1 MSATGTWRAIWLLSR
16 LRLQRL
22 ANLLFT
28 MRFRR
33 KAATPVRVATPAKR
47 RGGAVLA
54 ILMLAMMSFSFVNI
68 GRQSVLT
75 MECQLAP
82 GNVCAQAMPGR
93 WTDEN
98 ALAARAL
105 AGEGYS
111 APVVHALALQLALL
125 FLTSFLAPLGSKELA
140 SADWDLEWLVTLPV
154 QRRAL
159 LAARI
164 AERSVANATGLIAIM
179 APSVMIAWY
188 AGFRWSAPLVALGVA
203 TLLLPI
209 AAVLRT
215 IADTGL
221 RMSLQPSQLRNL
233 QALCGVL
240 CLPLLYLAMAFG
252 MPSSRSIAT
261 PLAAVAPGWLAWT
274 PPGLAIETITA
285 VGPAQAVQALGLL
298 LAELAACLILGLG
311 ILDRQLRH
319 GVVGAGVRESVRKSG
334 GRALSAAPAS
344 GRPSAWD
351 ALLPRSP
358 VQRRELRLL
367 GRDRN
372 FLVQSL
378 LMPVVIVGSQML
390 MNGSLRSLSTTGVS
404 AVALGLIAF
413 GISAYMLMLS
423 AFQTINNEGQVL
435 WLLYTFPTTLE
446 QVLKDKAKLWAM
458 LALVYPLILFGVG
471 LGMAHHLDWHMAG
484 IVALVLAGIPLYSV
498 IAVALGVFASDPLS
512 QDVRTRL
519 SPSYVYLYMLL
530 ASLYAYGIYARA
542 WWQSLVVLVLTAGL
556 AQAFWQKARD
566 ALPYLLDPAAAPPAR
581 VSTADGMIAV
591 MLFFVLQ
598 AVGALFMV
606 HVLQMDAGATL
617 LLAFSLAGAVVYLLA
632 RLVYWRARTTG
643 VPALRGGGTVATLG
657 LGVGTGLVSALF
669 GVGYLAILRLT
680 HWLPG
685 ELLTSAGPHLRA
697 VWLFPLAVFAAP
709 LCEEFIFRGLLFGGL
724 RRSMGFLPA
733 AALSAGLFAIVHPPV
748 SIVPVFV
755 LGLCTAFAYERGR
768 GLLAPMLVHAVY
780 NAAVLGFQML
790 S

>member
-1 MSATGTWRAIWLLSR
+1 MSASGTWRAIWLLSR

-22 ANLLFT
+22 SNLLFT
-28 MRFRR
+28 VRFGR
-33 KAATPVRVATPAKR
+33 KAATPARSATPAKR

-54 ILMLAMMSFSFVNI
+54 ILMLVLMSFSFVNI
-68 GRQSVLT
+68 ARQSVLT
-75 MECQLAP
+75 MECQFAP
-82 GNVCAQAMPGR
+82 GDVCTQATPGR
-93 WTDEN
+93 STDEN
-98 ALAARAL
+98 DLAARAL
-105 AGEGYS
+105 AGGGYS

-164 AERSVANATGLIAIM
+164 AERSVTNATGLIAIM
-179 APSVMIAWY
+179 APCVTIAWY
-188 AGFRWSAPLVALGVA
+188 AGFRWSAPLVALGA
-203 TLLLPI
+203 AMLLLPI

-240 CLPLLYLAMAFG
+240 SLPLLYLAMAFG
-252 MPSSRSIAT
+252 MPSAASIAA
-261 PLAAVAPGWLAWT
+261 PLAAAAPAWLVWT

-285 VGPAQAVQALGLL
+285 AGPAQAAQSLGLL
-298 LAELAACLILGLG
+298 LAELAACLILGLA
-311 ILDRQLRH
+311 ILERQLRH
-319 GVVGAGVRESVRKSG
+319 GVVGAGVRESVRKSAQ
-334 GRALSAAPAS
+334 RAPAAAQAS
-344 GRPSAWD
+344 ARPNAWD

-378 LMPVVIVGSQML
+378 LMPVVIVGSQIV
-390 MNGSLRSLSTTGVS
+390 MNGSLRSLSTTGFS

-413 GISAYMLMLS
+413 GVSAYMLMLS

-446 QVLKDKAKLWAM
+446 QVLKDKAKLWAI

-471 LGMAHHLDWHMAG
+471 LGMAKHLDWHMAG
-484 IVALVLAGIPLYSV
+484 IAALVLAGIPLYSV

-512 QDVRTRL
+512 QDVRTRV

-530 ASLYAYGIYARA
+530 ASLYAYGISARA
-542 WWQSLVVLVLTAGL
+542 WWHSLVVLVLTAGL

-606 HVLQMDAGATL
+606 HVLRMDAGATL
-617 LLAFSLAGAVVYLLA
+617 LVAFALAGAVVYLLA
-632 RLVYWRARTTG
+632 RLVYWRARTAG
-643 VPALRGGGTVATLG
+643 VPALRGGGTAATLG
-657 LGVGTGLVSALF
+657 LGVGAGLGAALF

-680 HWLPG
+680 QWLPA
-685 ELLTSAGPHLRA
+685 ELLASNGPHLRA
-697 VWLFPLAVFAAP
+697 AWLFPLAVVATP
-709 LCEEFIFRGLLFGGL
+709 LCEEFIFRGLMFGGL

-755 LGLCTAFAYERGR
+755 LGLCTAFAYERGK

-780 NAAVLGFQML
+780 NAAVLGFQVL

>member
-1 MSATGTWRAIWLLSR
+1 MSAVGTWRATWLLSR

-28 MRFRR
+28 APFRR
-33 KAATPVRVATPAKR
+33 KTATPVRAATPAKR
-47 RGGAVLA
+47 RGGAILA
-54 ILMLAMMSFSFVNI
+54 ILMLALMSFSFVNI
-68 GRQSVLT
+68 ARESVLA

-82 GNVCAQAMPGR
+82 GAVCAQAETGGR
-93 WTDEN
+93 IDES
-98 ALAARAL
+98 ALAADAL
-105 AGEGYS
+105 ASEGYS
-111 APVVHALALQLALL
+111 APVVNALALQLSLL

-154 QRRAL
+154 RRRAL

-164 AERSVANATGLIAIM
+164 AERSVANPTGLIAIM
-179 APSVMIAWY
+179 APTVTIAWY
-188 AGFRWSAPLVALGVA
+188 AGFRWSAPLIALGA
-203 TLLLPI
+203 AALLLPM

-221 RMSLQPSQLRNL
+221 RMSLQASQLRNL
-233 QALCGVL
+233 QALCAVL
-240 CLPLLYLAMAFG
+240 SLPLFYLAIAFG
-252 MPSSRSIAT
+252 MPSAGSIAA
-261 PLAAVAPGWLAWT
+261 PLAAGAPGWLTWT
-274 PPGLAIETITA
+274 PPGLAIGVITA
-285 VGPAQAVQALGLL
+285 AGPGQAAQSLGLL
-298 LAELAACLILGLG
+298 LAELAACIILGLA
-311 ILDRQLRH
+311 ILERQLRH
-319 GVVGAGVRESVRKSG
+319 GVAGAGVRESVRKSSQ
-334 GRALSAAPAS
+334 RAPAAAAAS
-344 GRPSAWD
+344 GRASSWD
-351 ALLPRSP
+351 VLLPRSAI
-358 VQRRELRLL
+358 QRRELRLL

-378 LMPVVIVGSQML
+378 LMPVVIVGSQMVL
-390 MNGSLRSLSTTGVS
+390 NGSLRSVSTTGIS
-404 AVALGLIAF
+404 AVTLGLIAF

-446 QVLKDKAKLWAM
+446 QVLKDKARLWAV
-458 LALVYPLILFGVG
+458 LALAYPLILFGVG
-471 LGMAHHLDWHMAG
+471 IGMAEHLDWHMAG
-484 IVALVLAGIPLYSV
+484 IAALVLAGIPLYSV

-598 AVGALFMV
+598 ALGALFMV
-606 HVLQMDAGATL
+606 HVLDMDAGAAL
-617 LLAFSLAGAVVYLLA
+617 LLAFTLAGALVYLLA
-632 RLVYWRARTTG
+632 RLVYWRARTAG
-643 VPALRGGGTVATLG
+643 VPALRGGGAAATLG
-657 LGVGTGLVSALF
+657 LGLGAGLAAALF

-680 HWLPG
+680 HGLPG
-685 ELLTSAGPHLRA
+685 ELAASAGPQLSA
-697 VWLFPLAVFAAP
+697 VWLFPLAVVAAP

-724 RRSMGFLPA
+724 RRSMDFLPA

-748 SIVPVFV
+748 SIVPVFM
-755 LGLCTAFAYERGR
+755 LGLCTAFAYERGK

>member
-1 MSATGTWRAIWLLSR
+1 MSAVGTWRAIWLLSR

-33 KAATPVRVATPAKR
+33 KAAAPVRGGAPAKR

-54 ILMLAMMSFSFVNI
+54 ILMVVMMSFTFVNM

-75 MECQLAP
+75 LECQLAP
-82 GNVCAQAMPGR
+82 GHACAQATAGR
-93 WTDEN
+93 TTDRD

-105 AGEGYS
+105 AVEGYS
-111 APVVHALALQLALL
+111 APVVRALTLQLTLL

-164 AERSVANATGLIAIM
+164 AERSVANSTGLMAIM

-188 AGFRWSAPLVALGVA
+188 AGLRWSAPLVALGA
-203 TLLLPI
+203 AALLLPI

-233 QALCGVL
+233 QAICGVL
-240 CLPLLYLAMAFG
+240 CLPLFYLAIAFG
-252 MPSSRSIAT
+252 MPSAGSIAA
-261 PLAAVAPGWLAWT
+261 PLADAAPGWLVWT
-274 PPGLAIETITA
+274 PPGLAIGTITA
-285 VGPAQAVQALGLL
+285 ASPAQAAQALGLL
-298 LAELAACLILGLG
+298 LAELAACLVLGLA
-311 ILDRQLRH
+311 ILERQLRH
-319 GVVGAGVRESVRKSG
+319 GVVGSGVRESVRKSAQ
-334 GRALSAAPAS
+334 REHSAAPAS
-344 GRPSAWD
+344 GRSSAWE

-404 AVALGLIAF
+404 AVTLGLIAF
-413 GISAYMLMLS
+413 GFSAYMLMLS
-423 AFQTINNEGQVL
+423 AFQTINNEGQSL

-446 QVLKDKAKLWAM
+446 QVLKDKAKLWAA
-458 LALVYPLILFGVG
+458 LALVYPLILFVVG
-471 LGMAHHLDWHMAG
+471 LGVASHLDWHMVG
-484 IVALVLAGIPLYSV
+484 IVALVLAGVPLYSV

-512 QDVRTRL
+512 QDARTRL
-519 SPSYVYLYMLL
+519 RPSYLYLYMML

-598 AVGALFMV
+598 AVGALFML
-606 HVLQMDAGATL
+606 HVLNMDMGVTL
-617 LLAFSLAGAVVYLLA
+617 LLAFSLAGVLVYLLA
-632 RLVYWRARTTG
+632 RLFYWRAHTAG
-643 VPALRGGGTVATLG
+643 VPTLRGGGTMATLG
-657 LGVGTGLVSALF
+657 FGVGTGPVAALF
-669 GVGYLAILRLT
+669 GVGYLAILRVT
-680 HWLPG
+680 HALPG
-685 ELLTSAGPHLRA
+685 ELASAGPQLPA
-697 VWLFPLAVFAAP
+697 LWLFPLAVIAAP

-724 RRSMGFLPA
+724 RRSMRFLPA

-755 LGLCTAFAYERGR
+755 LGLGTAFAYERCK

-790 S
+790 P

>member
-1 MSATGTWRAIWLLSR
+1 MSAVVTWRAIWLLSR

-28 MRFRR
+28 IRSRR
-33 KAATPVRVATPAKR
+33 KPATLVRAATPAKR
-47 RGGAVLA
+47 RGGAILA
-54 ILMLAMMSFSFVNI
+54 ILMLVLMSFSFVNI
-68 GRQSVLT
+68 ARQSVLT
-75 MECQLAP
+75 LECQLAP
-82 GNVCAQAMPGR
+82 GEVCAQAAPAR
-93 WTDEN
+93 STDEN
-98 ALAARAL
+98 ALAAGAL
-105 AGEGYS
+105 AREGYS
-111 APVVHALALQLALL
+111 APVVNALALQLALL

-154 QRRAL
+154 PRRAL

-164 AERSVANATGLIAIM
+164 AERSVANPTGLIAIM
-179 APSVMIAWY
+179 APCVAIAWY
-188 AGFRWSAPLVALGVA
+188 AGFRWSAPLVALGA
-203 TLLLPI
+203 AALLLPI

-221 RMSLQPSQLRNL
+221 RMSLQPSRLRNL

-240 CLPLLYLAMAFG
+240 SLPLFYLAMAFG
-252 MPSSRSIAT
+252 MPSAGSIAA
-261 PLAAVAPGWLAWT
+261 PLAAGAPAWLAWT
-274 PPGLAIETITA
+274 PPGLAIGAITA
-285 VGPAQAVQALGLL
+285 AGSVQSAQSLGLL
-298 LAELAACLILGLG
+298 LAELAACIIFGLA

-334 GRALSAAPAS
+334 HRAPSAAPAS
-344 GRPSAWD
+344 GPARAWI

-367 GRDRN
+367 SRDRN

-390 MNGSLRSLSTTGVS
+390 LNGSLRSVSTTGIS

-413 GISAYMLMLS
+413 GVSAYMLMLS

-446 QVLKDKAKLWAM
+446 QVLKDKAKLWAV
-458 LALVYPLILFGVG
+458 LALAYPLILFGGG
-471 LGMAHHLDWHMAG
+471 LGMASHLDWQMAG
-484 IVALVLAGIPLYSV
+484 VVALVLAGIPLYSV

-542 WWQSLVVLVLTAGL
+542 WWQSLVVLMLTAGL

-606 HVLQMDAGATL
+606 HVLHMDTGATL
-617 LLAFSLAGAVVYLLA
+617 LLAFALAGAVVYLLA
-632 RLVYWRARTTG
+632 RLIYWRANTAG
-643 VPALRGGGTVATLG
+643 VPALRGGGTMATLG
-657 LGVGTGLVSALF
+657 LGVGTGMVAALF

-680 HWLPG
+680 HSLPSG
-685 ELLTSAGPHLRA
+685 LVASAGPQLSA
-697 VWLFPLAVFAAP
+697 AWFLPLAVIAAP

-724 RRSMGFLPA
+724 RRSMDFLPA

-748 SIVPVFV
+748 SIVPVFL
-755 LGLCTAFAYERGR
+755 LGMCTAFAYERGK

-780 NAAVLGFQML
+780 NAAVLGCQML
-790 S
+790 W

>member
-1 MSATGTWRAIWLLSR
+1 MNAVNTWRAIWLLSR

-33 KAATPVRVATPAKR
+33 KTATPVRTATPAKR
-47 RGGAVLA
+47 RSGAILA
-54 ILMLAMMSFSFVNI
+54 ILMLALMSFSFVNI

-75 MECQLAP
+75 IECQLAP
-82 GNVCAQAMPGR
+82 GLVCGQAAPGHQ
-93 WTDEN
+93 TEDDH
-98 ALAARAL
+98 LAARAL
-105 AGEGYS
+105 ERDGYS
-111 APVVHALALQLALL
+111 TPVVRALTLQLTLL

-154 QRRAL
+154 RRRAL

-164 AERSVANATGLIAIM
+164 AERSVANPTGLIAIM
-179 APSVMIAWY
+179 APTVTIAWF
-188 AGFRWSAPLVALGVA
+188 AGLRWSAPLVALGA
-203 TLLLPI
+203 AALLLPI

-233 QALCGVL
+233 QALCGLL

-252 MPSSRSIAT
+252 MPSTSSITA
-261 PLAAVAPGWLAWT
+261 PLAAAAPAWLAWT
-274 PPGLAIETITA
+274 PAGLAIETITA
-285 VGPAQAVQALGLL
+285 PGPAQAAQALGLL
-298 LAELAACLILGLG
+298 LAELAACLILGLA
-311 ILDRQLRH
+311 ILDRQLRQ
-319 GVVGAGVRESVRKSG
+319 GVVGACVRKSG
-334 GRALSAAPAS
+334 QRTPSAAPVFARA
-344 GRPSAWD
+344 GAWH

-413 GISAYMLMLS
+413 GVSAYMLMLS

-446 QVLKDKAKLWAM
+446 QVLKDKAKLWAV

-471 LGMAHHLDWHMAG
+471 LHMVSHLDWHMAG
-484 IVALVLAGIPLYSV
+484 IVALVLVGIPLYSA

-512 QDVRTRL
+512 QDARTRL
-519 SPSYVYLYMLL
+519 SPSYIYLYILL

-566 ALPYLLDPAAAPPAR
+566 ALPYLLDPSAAPPAR

-598 AVGALFMV
+598 AIGAFFML
-606 HVLQMDAGATL
+606 HVLEMDAGVTM
-617 LLAFSLAGAVVYLLA
+617 LLAFALAGTIVYLLA
-632 RLVYWRARTTG
+632 RLVYWRARTAG
-643 VPALRGGGTVATLG
+643 VPALRGSGAVATSG
-657 LGVGTGLVSALF
+657 FGIGTGLAAASF
-669 GVGYLAILRLT
+669 GVSYLAILHLT

-685 ELLTSAGPHLRA
+685 DLLTSARPHLHA
-697 VWLFPLAVFAAP
+697 VWLFPLAVVAAP

-733 AALSAGLFAIVHPPV
+733 ASLSAGLFAIVHPPV

-755 LGLCTAFAYERGR
+755 LGLCTAFAYERSK
-768 GLLAPMLVHAVY
+768 GLLPPMLAHAVY